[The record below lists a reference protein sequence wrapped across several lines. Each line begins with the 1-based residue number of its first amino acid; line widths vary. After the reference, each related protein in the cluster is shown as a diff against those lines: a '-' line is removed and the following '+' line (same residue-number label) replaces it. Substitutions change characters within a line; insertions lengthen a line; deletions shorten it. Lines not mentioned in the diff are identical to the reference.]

1 MARKRESFVGHFLSR
16 LYRFGPALENL
27 RKGPTDSRSAGRRAF
42 LPLGGSL

>member
-27 RKGPTDSRSAGRRAF
+27 RKGPTEPSSPWEEACD
-42 LPLGGSL
+42 